1 VWKLLAIAALS
12 FAGVPALLGYLV
24 QAARW
29 HYAAHV
35 TSLYFKCFKCFVWML
50 QVFHLDVTSKSWY
63 WTCCN
68 GYMYMFQVCSK
79 CF

>member
-29 HYAAHV
+29 HCAAHV

-50 QVFHLDVTSKSWY
+50 
-63 WTCCN
+63 
-68 GYMYMFQVCSK
+68 
-79 CF
+79 